1 MKEGIVLSAAFILS
15 SFAFACACS
24 YLTVIEECRPIR
36 SFLVRKRPDFPDLEQ
51 VVPSSM
57 ADAVRKEICNNS
69 EEETAHVSVSLPG
82 LFGLTIIKTLECQ
95 LRSRVYSGLSLVN
108 LNKKNRGTGWGPAKI
123 KTRKSRICKIRES
136 LSPRKLER
144 VRYMRMYIHTYIC
157 TYVSTFVQYK
167 QV

>member
-1 MKEGIVLSAAFILS
+1 MPNIGVKEGIVLSAAFILS
-15 SFAFACACS
+15 SFAFTCACS

-108 LNKKNRGTGWGPAKI
+108 LNKKKQRHWMGTCENKIAKSA
-123 KTRKSRICKIRES
+123 K
-136 LSPRKLER
+136 
-144 VRYMRMYIHTYIC
+144 V
-157 TYVSTFVQYK
+157 
-167 QV
+167 

>member
-1 MKEGIVLSAAFILS
+1 MKEGIGLSDAFILS

-24 YLTVIEECRPIR
+24 YLTGLEESRPIR
-36 SFLVRKRPDFPDLEQ
+36 SLLVRKRLDFPDLEQ

-82 LFGLTIIKTLECQ
+82 LFGLTIIKTLECL

-123 KTRKSRICKIRES
+123 RTRN
-136 LSPRKLER
+136 PRKFKPAK
-144 VRYMRMYIHTYIC
+144 I
-157 TYVSTFVQYK
+157 
-167 QV
+167 

>member
-1 MKEGIVLSAAFILS
+1 MSPDSFVL
-15 SFAFACACS
+15 
-24 YLTVIEECRPIR
+24 ECRPIR

-82 LFGLTIIKTLECQ
+82 LFGLTIITTLECQ
-95 LRSRVYSGLSLVN
+95 LRSRVCSGLSLVN

-123 KTRKSRICKIRES
+123 KTRKSRICEIRES

-144 VRYMRMYIHTYIC
+144 VRY
-157 TYVSTFVQYK
+157 
-167 QV
+167 